1 MASGCCFTV
10 FAGSRHGARP
20 EYIAATK
27 DLGKVLAERKCS
39 LIYGGSSAGLLGAVA
54 QSALDYGG
62 EVTGVIPTFFAER
75 EGHKAI
81 GKEVLVE
88 DLAARKAVMLAQSDG
103 FIALPGGFG
112 TLDEFFEVL
121 VL

>member
-62 EVTGVIPTFFAER
+62 EVTGVIPTFFAESLSR
-75 EGHKAI
+75 SCRPRAHTN
-81 GKEVLVE
+81 LDPCFL
-88 DLAARKAVMLAQSDG
+88 DLFTGLARRLTN
-103 FIALPGGFG
+103 L
-112 TLDEFFEVL
+112 FEKWS
-121 VL
+121 